1 MTEWVGIFIFVVTLL
16 VVVMIHESGHFF
28 TAKAFGIKVEE
39 FFVGFGPRL
48 WSTRRGETEYGVK
61 ALPFGGYVRI
71 AGMNPFQ
78 EVPAEDSSRTF
89 GAKPIWQRAIVIATG
104 PLTHFVMAILFL
116 SVFFMVIGVRTP
128 ARPVIDQVEAT
139 LNGQTSPAVVAGLRN
154 GDAVV
159 AVDGRPVGSLDR
171 LIAYTRA
178 RPGRT
183 ITLTVKR
190 DGRLITLTATP
201 VLSTIDGKHVGR
213 LGVILD
219 EAKQRTGPLTAVGRA
234 GIQIGSLVKAIFLR
248 LGDIFGPTGL
258 KRIGQLLSGAPRR
271 ASDPTSIVGG
281 ARIAGEAAKAGLWD
295 GLFEELIVFN
305 VFVGILNLLPLP
317 PLDGGH
323 LAVLA
328 YEKVAGR
335 RPDVRKLVPLTALVA
350 GFLILFVV
358 SLVYLDIVRPLPNPF
373 Q

>member
-1 MTEWVGIFIFVVTLL
+1 MAEWVGISIFIVTLL
-16 VVVMIHESGHFF
+16 IVVMIHESGHYF
-28 TAKAFGIKVEE
+28 TARAFGIKVDE
-39 FFVGFGPRL
+39 FFVGFGPRV

-78 EVPAEDSSRTF
+78 EVPPQEFPRTF
-89 GAKPIWQRAIVIATG
+89 GAKPIWQRAVVIATG
-104 PLTHFVMAILFL
+104 PITHFVMAGLFL
-116 SVFFMVIGVRTP
+116 AIYFMAIGVRTP
-128 ARPVIDQVEAT
+128 TRPLIEEVQAKLD
-139 LNGQTSPAVVAGLRN
+139 GRTSPAVVAGLRQ
-154 GDAVV
+154 GDEVI
-159 AVDGRPVGSLDR
+159 AVDGRPVGSIDR
-171 LIAYTRA
+171 LISYTRA
-178 RPGRT
+178 HPGQP
-183 ITLTVKR
+183 ITLTVER
-190 DGRLITLTATP
+190 NGRPITVTATP
-201 VLSTIDGKHVGR
+201 VLTKVNGRDVGR

-234 GIQIGSLVKAIFLR
+234 GLQIGSLVKAVFLR
-248 LGDIFGPTGL
+248 LGDIFGPSGL

-271 ASDPTSIVGG
+271 ATDPTSIVGG
-281 ARIAGEAAKAGLWD
+281 ARIAGEAAKAGVWD
-295 GLFEELIVFN
+295 ALFEELIVFN

-328 YEKVAGR
+328 YEKVSGR